1 MDDREVIVICTVKKS
16 IPIPDDLNN
25 EDEVRDY
32 LRRSYDDSELVKYP
46 DEVIIEEIENCPNDE
61 EDIDKYVDEW
71 IMKKE

>member
-1 MDDREVIVICTVKKS
+1 MDDREVVLICTVKKT
-16 IPIPDDLNN
+16 IAIPDDLDN

>member
-1 MDDREVIVICTVKKS
+1 MDDREVVVICTVKKT
-16 IPIPDDLNN
+16 IAIPDDLSN